1 MPAIIPHHCNLKPFN
16 TFGFDV
22 KADAYFE
29 IKTQQDITMLQG
41 VLMQHPQYF
50 ILGGGSNVLFT
61 NDYHGIIIHNKLKGI
76 TIVDQTDDNVF
87 VECAAGEQWHTFVLW
102 CVQHGYAGV
111 ENLSLIPGTVG
122 AAPIQNI
129 GAYGVELKD
138 VMHQLT
144 ALDLRTFTTTVITN
158 AGCKFGYRN
167 SIFKNEAKGQY
178 LILDVTF
185 KLSKKPQFNTTY
197 GAIDA
202 ELKKMNV
209 TQLSIKAVS
218 DAVINIRKSK
228 LPDPAVTGNAGSFFK
243 NPEVDEATYLALKNP
258 HENIVAYHLP
268 TNNYKLAAGW
278 LIEQCGFKGAQ
289 RGNAGCHKLQ
299 ALVLVNLGNATGNEI
314 IALATEIE
322 NTVFEKFGVTLEREV
337 NVVG

>member
-1 MPAIIPHHCNLKPFN
+1 MTANIQHHCNLKPFN

-29 IKTQQDITMLQG
+29 LNTQQDITMLQS
-41 VLMQHPQYF
+41 VLSQHPQYF
-50 ILGGGSNVLFT
+50 ILGGGSNILFT
-61 NDYHGIIIHNKLKGI
+61 KDYSGLIIHNKLKGI

-202 ELKKMNV
+202 ELKKW
-209 TQLSIKAVS
+209 T
-218 DAVINIRKSK
+218 
-228 LPDPAVTGNAGSFFK
+228 LPN
-243 NPEVDEATYLALKNP
+243 LALK
-258 HENIVAYHLP
+258 L
-268 TNNYKLAAGW
+268 
-278 LIEQCGFKGAQ
+278 
-289 RGNAGCHKLQ
+289 
-299 ALVLVNLGNATGNEI
+299 
-314 IALATEIE
+314 
-322 NTVFEKFGVTLEREV
+322 
-337 NVVG
+337 